1 METMSCY
8 CSQDLCNNRSFRK
21 DEFKNWRLEAEQELL
36 AKISSISMTL
46 LNASLNGFTCV
57 VVMLFAAICV
67 NAVLSWTRKG
77 NKENEKTDTQAEIE
91 NTERDKEDKDSE
103 EKDSEEKDTENKN
116 IEDKDS
122 YIKEKEEKDSEEKDS
137 EDTDIREK
145 DSVNKDSE
153 GKDSDYK
160 DSDEKEKEEKDL

>member
-8 CSQDLCNNRSFRK
+8 CSQDLCNNRHFRK
-21 DEFKNWRLEAEQELL
+21 DEFINWRLEAEQELL

-67 NAVLSWTRKG
+67 NAVMSWKRKG
-77 NKENEKTDTQAEIE
+77 NKENEKTDTQTEIE
-91 NTERDKEDKDSE
+91 NTERDKED
-103 EKDSEEKDTENKN
+103 KDSEEKDTENKN

-122 YIKEKEEKDSEEKDS
+122 YIKEKEEKDSEEKGS

-160 DSDEKEKEEKDL
+160 DSDKKEKEEKVL